1 MAEELKYA
9 DSEMV
14 SVYCYVDTVN
24 DTVDAILT
32 FNLFGMATRLEG
44 KWQIISREDP
54 EITDYLNNE
63 NYDVWKIDWDKE
75 PIIDADPTDENAWEH
90 QLVQT
95 WDKEEKLTSGDLEKY
110 AHKINIAVEDAP
122 SKTTDSSKE

>member
-14 SVYCYVDTVN
+14 SLYCYVDTVA

-75 PIIDADPTDENAWEH
+75 PIIDADPADENAWEH
-90 QLVQT
+90 QLVQA

-110 AHKINIAVEDAP
+110 AHKINIVVEDAP
-122 SKTTDSSKE
+122 SKTTDSSEE

>member
-14 SVYCYVDTVN
+14 SLYCYVDTVT

-75 PIIDADPTDENAWEH
+75 PIIDADPADENAWEH
-90 QLVQT
+90 QLVQA

-110 AHKINIAVEDAP
+110 AHKINIVVEDAP
-122 SKTTDSSKE
+122 SKTTDSSEE

>member
-90 QLVQT
+90 QLVQA

-110 AHKINIAVEDAP
+110 AHKINIVVEDAP

>member
-110 AHKINIAVEDAP
+110 AHKINIVVEDAP